1 MYVFFECWTQ
11 SRHHCRIVGGCRLS
25 VVVVFVCISA
35 QEWIKKESRH
45 VATFNIRAAGP
56 LLKVVISVFVFEKE
70 SERATKH

>member
-1 MYVFFECWTQ
+1 MFLN
-11 SRHHCRIVGGCRLS
+11 VGLSLNTIAILS
-25 VVVVFVCISA
+25 VVVGFRCICVHFSSRVD
-35 QEWIKKESRH
+35 KKKRSRH